1 MESGS
6 GPNGPAAQADK
17 PIAELIQQATRQTQT
32 LVRDEIR
39 LAQLELTEKG
49 KKAGLGAGMFGGAG
63 GLAVYGLG
71 ALVAGLILLL
81 ATAVDDW
88 AAAFI
93 VSAVLFAIAGVLAL
107 TGKKQIDQATP
118 PQPEQA
124 VASVQRDIDEVK
136 GRASK

>member
-17 PIAELIQQATRQTQT
+17 SIAELIQQATRQTQT